1 MYIQSKKPK
10 IARVPLLTFLL
21 LIIFSTLAFLGWWC
35 YNTSMKKSLLG
46 FKRLQIASK
55 LLVVLGWKT
64 DSKTFFPVP
73 TEHKNIMSSTALKTY
88 HLTCKKISHCKCLHK
103 ERKIKN
109 DFDFSSHFCSKK
121 SNFHVKPKIIP
132 LSTICTL
139 LLLLSTRT
147 HYKDMVVTIKSSLNI
162 FPKICIIKIC
172 FKFVA
177 DSALVR
183 DHLFSKVLNYGLL
196 SPCNHSL
203 AHLKDFCS
211 WIKKNYIIKVSEK

>member
-1 MYIQSKKPK
+1 MKNWLQD
-10 IARVPLLTFLL
+10 F
-21 LIIFSTLAFLGWWC
+21 FS
-35 YNTSMKKSLLG
+35 S
-46 FKRLQIASK
+46 
-55 LLVVLGWKT
+55 T
-64 DSKTFFPVP
+64 DRR
-73 TEHKNIMSSTALKTY
+73 HKNIMSSTALKTY

-139 LLLLSTRT
+139 LLLLLSTRT

-177 DSALVR
+177 DSALVLLNWW
-183 DHLFSKVLNYGLL
+183 HLNPAKKYVKSKCIL
-196 SPCNHSL
+196 
-203 AHLKDFCS
+203 S
-211 WIKKNYIIKVSEK
+211 WI